1 MMPKAREAVILKAA
15 APFSLGNTHGWAG
28 YYPGPGPGPAERD
41 MSRAEL
47 AGIHP
52 STTLNDLILIL
63 GLGRGKVAAASI
75 ATTLS

>member
-1 MMPKAREAVILKAA
+1 
-15 APFSLGNTHGWAG
+15 
-28 YYPGPGPGPAERD
+28 
-41 MSRAEL
+41 MSR

-52 STTLNDLILIL
+52 STTLNDLIL